1 MTLYNANKNMLI
13 CSYYQTI
20 DVYMYRSYKDN
31 YKKIREYQTEYWKH
45 YQKRRPPQFKKPLIT
60 ITKENNIIIS
70 NNNIIVSFNDFKS
83 AI

>member
-1 MTLYNANKNMLI
+1 MDNNL
-13 CSYYQTI
+13 SYYQRNKERLKQYQI
-20 DVYMYRSYKDN
+20 QYYKDN

-45 YQKRRPPQFKKPLIT
+45 YQKRRAPQFKKPLIT